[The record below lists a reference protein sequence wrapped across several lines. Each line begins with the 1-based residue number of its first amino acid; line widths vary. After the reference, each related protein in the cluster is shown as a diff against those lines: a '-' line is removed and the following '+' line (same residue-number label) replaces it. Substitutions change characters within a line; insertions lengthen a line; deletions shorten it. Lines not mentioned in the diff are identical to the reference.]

1 MTASSRAWAG
11 VALLMSAAALLGWAV
26 MPAATTAIDWQPEL
40 ALAQPWRAW
49 TAVAVH
55 YSAQHLLANLVGALL
70 VGALGVVGGASG
82 RFVWAWL
89 IAWPLTQLGLL
100 MRPELAHYGG
110 LSGVLHAGVAVAAV
124 HLLVVGPRSRRVIA
138 AAILAGLCAKILL
151 EAPWGPTVTHPPE
164 WDIAVAPIAHASG
177 ALAGL
182 LCALVAALLPT
193 ASRPP
198 VPPSVAP

>member
-11 VALLMSAAALLGWAV
+11 VALLMVAAALLGWVV
-26 MPAATTAIDWQPEL
+26 MPAVTPAIDWQPGL
-40 ALAQPWRAW
+40 ALAEPWRAW
-49 TAVAVH
+49 TAIAVH
-55 YSAQHLLANLVGALL
+55 FSAQHLLANLVGALL
-70 VGALGVVGGASG
+70 VGALGVVGEVSG
-82 RFVWAWL
+82 RFVWAWV

-100 MRPELAHYGG
+100 LRPELAHYGG

-124 HLLVVGPRSRRVIA
+124 HLLIAGPRARRLIA

-151 EAPWGPTVTHPPE
+151 EAPWGPAVTHPPG

-182 LCALVAALLPT
+182 LCAFAAAVLPPFSRSSAPPAA
-193 ASRPP
+193 AS
-198 VPPSVAP
+198 